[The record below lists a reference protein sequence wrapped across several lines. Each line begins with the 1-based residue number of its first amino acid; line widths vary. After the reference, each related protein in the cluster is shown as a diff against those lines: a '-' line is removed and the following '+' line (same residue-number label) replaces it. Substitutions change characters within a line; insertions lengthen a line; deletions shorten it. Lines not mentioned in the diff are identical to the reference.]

1 MKIVLL
7 ILVFVYV
14 IVFFWLIW
22 KSASNWRW
30 YHMVLTSLAFLLTL
44 PLLPFTAGVLKSRAS
59 WSEQAEKLALQLERG
74 EAEKRAWMNGVPGD
88 AQKDPGVL
96 ELQTKL
102 RTLNAEVGRVFRDL
116 EVSNRQGNSIVLGR
130 AAPQQAPGL
139 DGMPVEPAGDAAE
152 QPANTNPLANEGSIV
167 YGFAEGTVDA
177 GGLVVPVFYLGEYKV
192 TQSTPDTV
200 TITPAAPLEPA
211 QASAA
216 NQQPRW
222 ALYEMLPIDSHQ
234 AFMAEGSIE
243 DDDQIF
249 GRAAEELIRKLLG
262 NNVPQ
267 ETIDDYLRDGTR
279 ARQDDSLP
287 SLWVKIR
294 FTKKVEVTVDSQDQ
308 RSAAD
313 GGFFDALGQAV
324 DSRLQ
329 RTDGDSVTFEQG
341 ELLIVKKEW
350 ATEKIQQ
357 GEAELIDEYFVR
369 PLNSYRFVMRSLR
382 ERINNLVVQAA
393 NLRRQQDVINVA
405 LDLTNDMI
413 TKGQQRQLNLEKDER
428 QIGKE
433 MAAIKSYSDEL
444 QNELSQ
450 ALRTQARLRK
460 ENLEAERRLE
470 EFQQQIKGGIESLE
484 AGIGS

>member
-14 IVFFWLIW
+14 IAFFWLIW

-30 YHMVLTSLAFLLTL
+30 YHMVLASLAFLLVL
-44 PLLPFTAGVLKSRAS
+44 PLLPFTAGVLKSRAA
-59 WSEQAEKLALQLERG
+59 WSEQAETLAQQLERS

-116 EVSNRQGNSIVLGR
+116 EVRDRQGNSVVLGR
-130 AAPQQAPGL
+130 AAPQQPPGL
-139 DGMPVEPAGDAAE
+139 DGLPAEPPADAQN
-152 QPANTNPLANEGSIV
+152 QPANTGPLVNEGAIV

-177 GGLVVPVFYLGEYKV
+177 GGPTVPVFYLGEFKV

-200 TITPAAPLEPA
+200 TITPSAPLEPG
-211 QASAA
+211 QANAA

-222 ALYEMLPIDSHQ
+222 ALYEMLPIDSHA

-249 GRAAEELIRKLLG
+249 GRADEEMVRKLLG

-267 ETIDDYLRDGTR
+267 KTIDDYLRDGTR
-279 ARQDDSLP
+279 ARPDDPLP
-287 SLWVKIR
+287 TLWVKIR
-294 FTKKVEVTVDSQDQ
+294 FTKKVDVTVDSQDQ

-329 RTDGDSVTFEQG
+329 RTEGDAVTFEVG
-341 ELLIVKKEW
+341 DLLIVKKEW
-350 ATEKIQQ
+350 ANEKIQQ
-357 GEAELIDEYFVR
+357 GEAELIDQYFVR
-369 PLNSYRFVMRSLR
+369 PLNSYRFAMRRIR
-382 ERINNLVVQAA
+382 ENINNLQAQAA
-393 NLRRQQDVINVA
+393 NLRRQSEVVNVA
-405 LDLTNDMI
+405 LDLTNEMI
-413 TKGQQRQLNLEKDER
+413 TQGQQRQLNLEKDER

-433 MAAIKSYSDEL
+433 LAAIQSYTDEL
-444 QNELSQ
+444 QSELNQ
-450 ALRTQARLRK
+450 ALRKQAQLRK
-460 ENLEAERRLE
+460 ENLESERRLQ
-470 EFQQQIKGGIESLE
+470 EFQEQIKGGIESLE
-484 AGIGS
+484 TGIGS

>member
-30 YHMVLTSLAFLLTL
+30 YHMVLASLAFLLTL
-44 PLLPFTAGVLKSRAS
+44 PLLPFTAGVLKSRAA
-59 WSEQAEKLALQLERG
+59 WSEQAENLASQVERG
-74 EAEKRAWMNGVPGD
+74 EAEKRAWINGVPGD

-102 RTLNAEVGRVFRDL
+102 RTLNSEVGRVFRDL
-116 EVSNRQGNSIVLGR
+116 EVRDRPGNTVVLGR
-130 AAPQQAPGL
+130 AAPEQEPGL
-139 DGMPVEPAGDAAE
+139 DGMPDEPVADDPD
-152 QPANTNPLANEGSIV
+152 QPANTRPLANEGTIV
-167 YGFAEGTVDA
+167 YGFAEGTVDQ
-177 GGLVVPVFYLGEYKV
+177 GGPVVPVFYLGEYKV

-200 TITPAAPLEPA
+200 TITPSAPLESG

-216 NQQPRW
+216 NQQTRW
-222 ALYEMLPIDSHQ
+222 ALYEMLPIDSHE

-243 DDDQIF
+243 DDEQIF
-249 GRAAEELIRKLLG
+249 GRADEEMIRKLLG

-279 ARQDDSLP
+279 ARPDDPLST
-287 SLWVKIR
+287 LWVKIQ

-329 RTDGDSVTFEQG
+329 RTDGDSITFEAEEQ
-341 ELLIVKKEW
+341 LIVKKEW

-357 GEAELIDEYFVR
+357 GEAKLIDEYFVR
-369 PLNSYRFVMRSLR
+369 PLNSYRFVMRRLR
-382 ERINNLVVQAA
+382 ERINDLAAQAA
-393 NLRRQQDVINVA
+393 NLRRQEEVINVA
-405 LDLTNDMI
+405 LDLTNEMI
-413 TKGQQRQLNLEKDER
+413 TEGQQRQLNLEKDER

-433 MAAIKSYSDEL
+433 LTAIQSYTGQL
-444 QNELSQ
+444 QNELTQ